1 MTIQTPAIYNSVCE
15 NSNLRVMKW
24 FTFTD
29 AELKKKYVKKS
40 LFKTLKEDK
49 DKDNRSKKKIFYTK
63 NFSI

>member
-1 MTIQTPAIYNSVCE
+1 
-15 NSNLRVMKW
+15 MKW

-29 AELKKKYVKKS
+29 AEFKKKYVKKS
-40 LFKTLKEDK
+40 LFKTLTEDK